1 MPIEKKYLGLIFY
14 KWINPPLWLT
24 SYYLFYFATPLGL
37 NSNNHNNH
45 RNRSW
50 ERAKSNTYSM
60 VSIHIIDFW
69 LAQITQVNRDFIKF
83 LRSYISSFWISFYMS
98 LQNLSDIVQYD
109 FIFLST
115 RYIIQLMSNIRSGN
129 SM

>member
-1 MPIEKKYLGLIFY
+1 
-14 KWINPPLWLT
+14 
-24 SYYLFYFATPLGL
+24 
-37 NSNNHNNH
+37 
-45 RNRSW
+45 
-50 ERAKSNTYSM
+50 M

-83 LRSYISSFWISFYMS
+83 FRSYISSFSI
-98 LQNLSDIVQYD
+98 NLSDIVQYD

-115 RYIIQLMSNIRSGN
+115 WHIIQRMSNIRSGN

>member
-1 MPIEKKYLGLIFY
+1 MHGSLLKRPQKYLGLIFY
-14 KWINPPLWLT
+14 LWINPPLWLT

-69 LAQITQVNRDFIKF
+69 LAQITQLDCDCIKF
-83 LRSYISSFWISFYMS
+83 FMRIFHHFRLICLIWYNMIF
-98 LQNLSDIVQYD
+98 V
-109 FIFLST
+109 FLST
-115 RYIIQLMSNIRSGN
+115 WHIIQRMSNIRSGN